1 MGTSVYFNNQGATRE
16 QMLIE
21 DMVIES
27 IKNHGIDVYYIPR
40 ESQSEIDKLFGDD
53 PVKTYRSAY
62 PMEMFLETFNDFEG
76 NQEFFSKFGL
86 EVQKTARLGLA
97 RRTFEKY
104 IATNIREFP
113 KEGDL
118 IWFPTMQKLMEIKF
132 VEQEKNFFQLG
143 KGVKRGAVA
152 AGRTS
157 TTRGAHD
164 QLGRVFPYM
173 YELSVE
179 QFKYNGEFLDTGI
192 PDIDNLQDVHA
203 FGIQFTM
210 NAGGVGSFAGHEVVY
225 QGASLAAATAKGY
238 VSSWDLPNRKL
249 TVRNIKGVFT
259 PGVIINGVT
268 TGANWTITG
277 GNQEENA
284 TDAYDD
290 NVILETESDN
300 ILDWTETNPF
310 GMPDEQF

>member
-27 IKNHGIDVYYIPR
+27 IKNHGIDVYYLPR

-104 IATNIREFP
+104 LPTDVREFP

-118 IWFPTMQKLMEIKF
+118 IWMPSLQKLMEIKF

-143 KGVKRGAVA
+143 KGVQRGAV

-179 QFKYNGEFLDTGI
+179 MFKYNGEFLDTGI
-192 PDIDNLQDVHA
+192 PDIDNLQDIYS
-203 FGIQFTM
+203 FGIQFTL
-210 NAGGVGSFAGHEVVY
+210 NAGGAGSYGIHEVVY
-225 QGASLAAATAKGY
+225 QGASLAASTSKGY

-249 TVRNIKGVFT
+249 TIRNIKGVFANGT
-259 PGVIINGVT
+259 AVIGAT
-268 TGANWTITG
+268 TGSSWTITG

-284 TDAYDD
+284 NDDYDD

-310 GMPDEQF
+310 GMPNEQF

>member
-16 QMLIE
+16 QLLIE

-27 IKNHGIDVYYIPR
+27 IKNHGMDVYYLPR
-40 ESQSEIDKLFGDD
+40 ESQSEVDKLFGDD

-104 IATNIREFP
+104 LPTDVREFP

-118 IWFPTMQKLMEIKF
+118 IWMPTLQKLMEVKF

-143 KGVKRGAVA
+143 KGVHRGAIA
-152 AGRTS
+152 AS
-157 TTRGAHD
+157 TRGAHD
-164 QLGRVFPYM
+164 QLGRLFPYM

-179 QFKYNGEFLDTGI
+179 MFKYNGEFLDTGI
-192 PDIDNLQDVHA
+192 SGIDNLQDVYS
-203 FGIQFTM
+203 FGIQFTL
-210 NAGGVGSFAGHEVVY
+210 NAGGTSTYSTHEVVY
-225 QGASLAAATAKGY
+225 QGASLATATSKGY
-238 VSSWDLPNRKL
+238 VSNWDLPNRKL
-249 TVRNIKGVFT
+249 TIRNIKGVFT
-259 PGVIINGVT
+259 NSTVVI
-268 TGANWTITG
+268 GATSGASWTITS

-284 TDAYDD
+284 NDAYDD
-290 NVILETESDN
+290 NVILETEGDN

-310 GMPDEQF
+310 GMPNEQF

>member
-104 IATNIREFP
+104 LPSDVREFP

-118 IWFPTMQKLMEIKF
+118 IWMPTLQKLMEVKF

-143 KGVKRGAVA
+143 KGVQRGAVA

-164 QLGRVFPYM
+164 QLGRLFPYM

-179 QFKYNGEFLDTGI
+179 MFKYNGEFLDTGI
-192 PDIDNLQDVHA
+192 PDIDNLQDIYS
-203 FGIQFTM
+203 FGIQFTL
-210 NAGGVGSFAGHEVVY
+210 NAGGVGSYGIHEVVY
-225 QGASLAAATAKGY
+225 QGASLAAATSKGY
-238 VSSWDLPNRKL
+238 VSSWDLPNKKL
-249 TVRNIKGVFT
+249 TVRNIKGVFA
-259 PGVIINGVT
+259 NGTLVVGAT
-268 TGANWTITG
+268 TGSRWTITG

-284 TDAYDD
+284 NDTYDD
-290 NVILETESDN
+290 NVIVETESDN

-310 GMPDEQF
+310 GMPNEQF

>member
-62 PMEMFLETFNDFEG
+62 PMEMFLETFNNFEG

-104 IATNIREFP
+104 LPTDVREFP

-118 IWFPTMQKLMEIKF
+118 IWMPTLQKLMEVKF

-143 KGVKRGAVA
+143 KGVQRGAVA

-179 QFKYNGEFLDTGI
+179 MFKYNGELLDTGI
-192 PDIDNLQDVHA
+192 PDIDNLQDIHA

-210 NAGGVGSFAGHEVVY
+210 NSGGSGSFGLHEVVY
-225 QGASLAAATAKGY
+225 QGASLAASTSKGY

-249 TVRNIKGVFT
+249 TIRNIKGVFANGT
-259 PGVIINGVT
+259 AVIGAT
-268 TGANWTITG
+268 TGSSWTITG

-284 TDAYDD
+284 NDDYDD

-310 GMPDEQF
+310 GMPNEQF